1 MTYDILIVLAY
12 VLGLIVLGGIVMVFN
27 NRKMKRLML
36 QRAQRLWGQMPED
49 EYTADQMYRIS
60 KFAWYKQEQE
70 PFFLDDITWNDLNMN
85 MVFQIMN
92 NTVSA
97 PGEEYLY
104 YLLRTPCLNK
114 EELRKRDELM
124 EFLAEHE
131 EKRVQIQSRLAE
143 VGKMARTSVAEAL
156 ESLKDAPRLNLSSHI
171 VALVVFFCGFLLI
184 FYDILAAF
192 GVLILVAVIN
202 SMTYYMGEDRKT
214 TEIYLGCFQCI
225 LRMVDVSKKI
235 RQIDCRE
242 IQEQR
247 DKLNKAAGRM
257 KRFRR
262 GSFLL
267 SGKSGVADGPGAL
280 VLDLLRTVAHVDLLM
295 YNRMLKEAQ
304 LHEAD
309 IAALLEGVGE
319 LDAMIAAASF
329 RQMLGNYCKP
339 VFTKEKNSLQ
349 VNNLYHPLI
358 PDPVANSINVQG
370 GVLVTGSN
378 ASGKSTFLKNVAL
391 NSILAQTLYTC
402 TAEYYRAPLFRIMTS
417 MTLADN
423 LAGGESYF
431 IVELKALRRIM
442 QEAKSEEPLLCI
454 IDEVLRGT
462 NTIERI
468 AASSR
473 ILNNLSREWV
483 ICFAATHDIE
493 LSYILENKYENYHF
507 EEEITED
514 DVRFNY
520 LLLPGRTNTRNAI
533 RLLEIMGYDDKIV
546 TDARDCAREF
556 EETGIWKKIDGGAV
570 Q

>member
-1 MTYDILIVLAY
+1 MTYDILIILAY
-12 VLGLIVLGGIVMVFN
+12 VLGLMVLGGIIMAAN
-27 NRKMKRLML
+27 NRKTKKIML
-36 QRAQRLWGQMPED
+36 QRARRLWGQMPED
-49 EYTADQMYRIS
+49 EYTPDKLYKIS
-60 KFAWYKQEQE
+60 KFAWYKQDRDD
-70 PFFLDDITWNDLNMN
+70 FFVDDITWNDLNMN
-85 MVFQIMN
+85 MIFQIVN

-104 YLLRTPCLNK
+104 YLLRTPHLNA
-114 EELRKRDELM
+114 EELQKRDELM
-124 EFLAEHE
+124 EFFTENE
-131 EKRVQIQSRLAE
+131 EERVRIQTRLAE
-143 VGKMARTSVAEAL
+143 VGKMPHTSVAEAL
-156 ESLKDAPRLNLSSHI
+156 ESLKDAPRLGQNSHI
-171 VALVVFFCGFLLI
+171 AALVLFICGFLLI
-184 FYDILAAF
+184 FYDVLAAF

-214 TEIYLGCFQCI
+214 TEVYLGCFQCI
-225 LRMVDVSKKI
+225 LRMIDTSKKI
-235 RQIDCRE
+235 RQINCEEIRE
-242 IQEQR
+242 QK
-247 DKLNKAAGRM
+247 DKLNNAADRM
-257 KRFRR
+257 KKFQR

-267 SGKSGVADGPGAL
+267 SGKSSVADGPGAL

-304 LHEAD
+304 LHEED
-309 IAALLEGVGE
+309 IVALTEGVGE

-329 RQMLGNYCKP
+329 RQMLGHYCKP
-339 VFTKEKNSLQ
+339 EFTEERNSLS
-349 VNNLYHPLI
+349 VDHLYHPLI
-358 PDPVANSINVQG
+358 PDPVANSIHVQG

-402 TAEYYRAPLFRIMTS
+402 TAEHYSAPMFRIMTS
-417 MTLADN
+417 MTLSDN

-442 QEAKSEEPLLCI
+442 LEAQKKEPLLCI

-493 LSYILENKYENYHF
+493 LSYILEDAFENYHF
-507 EEEITED
+507 EEEITDD

-546 TDARDCAREF
+546 EGARNCAREF
-556 EETGIWKKIDGGAV
+556 EKTGVWKKIDGGTV